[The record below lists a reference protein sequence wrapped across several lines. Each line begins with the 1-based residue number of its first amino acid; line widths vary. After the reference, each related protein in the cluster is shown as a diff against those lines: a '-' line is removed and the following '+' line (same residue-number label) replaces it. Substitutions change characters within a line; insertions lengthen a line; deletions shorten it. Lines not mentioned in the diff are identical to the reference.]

1 MDPTRYD
8 NNNNRDSLFEGY
20 YSWFDLVD
28 KPPGDIPR
36 MSKREKGRE
45 VNWIWILVSVD
56 PCDDGRD

>member
-8 NNNNRDSLFEGY
+8 NNNRDSHFEGY
-20 YSWFDLVD
+20 YSWFDLID
-28 KPPGDIPR
+28 RLPGDIPR
-36 MSKREKGRE
+36 MSKREKG